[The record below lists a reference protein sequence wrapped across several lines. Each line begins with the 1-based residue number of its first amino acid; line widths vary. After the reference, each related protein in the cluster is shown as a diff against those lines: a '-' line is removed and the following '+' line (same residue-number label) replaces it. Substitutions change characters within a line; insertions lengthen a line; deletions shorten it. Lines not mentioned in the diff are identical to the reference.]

1 LSLALKRSDVPPH
14 PRLKDRIHENPI
26 NTVKYYGRLKVR
38 NPSKDCF
45 EGLDREVFHEVLG

>member
-45 EGLDREVFHEVLG
+45 EELDREVFHEVLG